1 MKLKYPVLYF
11 KMKII
16 YIKHHIFLVL
26 KILTLYT
33 SKNLSVTVEDS
44 LFEDLWGIGAYRQSS
59 CDTAE
64 PPLRLILGKNTE
76 YANILVC
83 EFVELQSLPSCKF
96 SQFASITFLLIF
108 WFPNSTSLSIL
119 YLFTVWNNPQFR

>member
-44 LFEDLWGIGAYRQSS
+44 LFEDL
-59 CDTAE
+59 
-64 PPLRLILGKNTE
+64 
-76 YANILVC
+76 
-83 EFVELQSLPSCKF
+83 
-96 SQFASITFLLIF
+96 
-108 WFPNSTSLSIL
+108 
-119 YLFTVWNNPQFR
+119 